1 MVTTPGLPTLPN
13 HDSAPQDDKLRKRRE
28 QLLRARTF
36 RLEQLA
42 ASDQLALPPEGVQ
55 RALHMA
61 ATTALAEID
70 AALERMERGVYG
82 QCLTCAR
89 PIAEDGLDALPMAS
103 QCMSCHYNEENCRLD
118 RRV

>member
-1 MVTTPGLPTLPN
+1 MATMPLPAY
-13 HDSAPQDDKLRKRRE
+13 DSAPDDDRHRERRE
-28 QLLRARTF
+28 QLLDARMF

-42 ASDQLALPPEGVQ
+42 AVDREPAETPQDSVQ

-70 AALERMERGVYG
+70 AALDRMDRGVYG
-82 QCLTCAR
+82 KCGTCAR
-89 PIAEDGLDALPMAS
+89 PIPEDRLDVLPMAP
-103 QCMSCHYNEENCRLD
+103 QCMPCHYNEQNCRLD